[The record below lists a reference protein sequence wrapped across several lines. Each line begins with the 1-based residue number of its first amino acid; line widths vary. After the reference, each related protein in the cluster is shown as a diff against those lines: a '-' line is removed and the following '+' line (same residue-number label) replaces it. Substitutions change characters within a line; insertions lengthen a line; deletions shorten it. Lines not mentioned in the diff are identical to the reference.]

1 MIKSNTRMYN
11 SKNDTFIFFGICCF
25 SFPYLILEHMA
36 EELISGTRRKEAKL
50 IFTLE

>member
-1 MIKSNTRMYN
+1 MTHQ
-11 SKNDTFIFFGICCF
+11 FIPGICSVCF
-25 SFPYLILEHMA
+25 LDLILEHMA

>member
-1 MIKSNTRMYN
+1 MIKSNKRMYN
-11 SKNDTFIFFGICCF
+11 YKNDTFIFSGICCF
-25 SFPYLILEHMA
+25 SSLDLILEHMD

>member
-1 MIKSNTRMYN
+1 MQLFLL
-11 SKNDTFIFFGICCF
+11 D
-25 SFPYLILEHMA
+25 LILEHMV